1 MRFPVFGAGLTSRA
15 WRSAGAVLLGAL
27 GHAPA
32 LQAAPLDALLD
43 AEGPVAPA
51 LLADGRPHLQLELA
65 GDLANSTVDVLHLRS
80 SDPVYAGTKIGNY
93 HGSHLRAAL
102 GWQHLTLQGSLWQ
115 RRLQDRSDLYRLD
128 TWQLAAQWRLSAAP
142 QADDG
147 ALALRASVWGNRADQ
162 LVRNTSTRLSNSGI
176 DTQVR
181 DVLLQAPR
189 DRQTQLD
196 LIGSRRHG
204 AHLWSGFVGAGRS
217 QIGNQGVSGHSSIGN
232 CPYLLDFGPT
242 DLVATP
248 TGSCAGGVFIVVP
261 NGLLPYAALP
271 ETNYS
276 ASYVHGGASY
286 GWQSGDWGLRLG
298 YEFQR
303 WQRPI
308 DDLIRQRGAQ
318 AYTDNH
324 ILIGEGRYALH
335 ANLSLLLRG
344 QLMRNQF
351 AGELPLAY
359 NSISASRFGKKYGLV
374 SVGLQAGF

>member
-1 MRFPVFGAGLTSRA
+1 MAFPVCGAGLTGWT
-15 WRSAGAVLLGAL
+15 WRSIGTALLCGLGGVAAV
-27 GHAPA
+27 
-32 LQAAPLDALLD
+32 QAAPLDALLD
-43 AEGPVAPA
+43 AEGPLSPA
-51 LLADGRPHLQLELA
+51 LLADGAPHLQLELA

-80 SDPVYAGTKIGNY
+80 SDPAYAGTKIGNY

-102 GWQHLTLQGSLWQ
+102 GWQRLTLQGSLWQ

-128 TWQLAAQWRLSAAP
+128 TWQLATQWRLTAAP

-162 LVRNTSTRLSNSGI
+162 LVRNTSTRLTNSSI

-196 LIGSRRHG
+196 LIGSQRHG
-204 AHLWSGFVGAGRS
+204 AHLWSGFAGLGRS
-217 QIGNQGVSGHSSIGN
+217 RITNQGVSGHSSIGS

-248 TGSCAGGVFIVVP
+248 TGSCAGGVIIEVP
-261 NGLLPYAALP
+261 NALLPYAALP

-276 ASYVHGGASY
+276 ASYLHAGASY

-308 DDLIRQRGAQ
+308 DDLIRQRGGV

-324 ILIGEGRYALH
+324 ILIGEGRHALG
-335 ANLSLLLRG
+335 AGLSLLLRG

-351 AGELPLAY
+351 VGELPLAY

-374 SVGLQAGF
+374 SFGLQAEF